1 MFGLSDDCC
10 WYSLYFTNRCTINCG
25 SKVSTNKRMIIEA
38 ICSGPYCLEDISYS
52 WALYQ
57 FTLLG
62 NGPSW
67 LKVQNLESYTLTNLD
82 STNIAFSG
90 SKKPLEQKSKYKV
103 VASVLLREGIVE
115 SGEMIFYTNSPP
127 SNPDHKLGCDI
138 HPKKG
143 RVLKTEFNVTCYG
156 WEDEDLPLS
165 YQLRWDFSASSC
177 KIHLTILNNYNSFLR
192 RYKNQRNI
200 FWESCPHC
208 KIYFK
213 KNSVS
218 IFKLTILPHS
228 AVEDETVIF
237 FLTIELAKHRLYT
250 KFKMN
255 GTYMSNLKHL
265 SVSVNK
271 IYGKVL

>member
-1 MFGLSDDCC
+1 
-10 WYSLYFTNRCTINCG
+10 
-25 SKVSTNKRMIIEA
+25 MIIEA

-165 YQLRWDFSASSC
+165 YQLSYQSAEGLVIISSG
-177 KIHLTILNNYNSFLR
+177 KESSFITGLPQGNQSENYVVKLQALISDSLGDAYTVQVIVQVEPLSSRAEVITAVSKAIFGPNSTTAKLLRSGNLQSATLESYFTLTATDGVGLSS
-192 RYKNQRNI
+192 
-200 FWESCPHC
+200 EET
-208 KIYFK
+208 
-213 KNSVS
+213 NSV
-218 IFKLTILPHS
+218 IT
-228 AVEDETVIF
+228 
-237 FLTIELAKHRLYT
+237 
-250 KFKMN
+250 N
-255 GTYMSNLKHL
+255 
-265 SVSVNK
+265 
-271 IYGKVL
+271 